1 MKSGTRKQGIVW
13 GGLLILFGIMA
24 LVETYAD
31 LGPWVW
37 VVVLAAAGLLV
48 FLVFLTDRGDYG
60 LLLPTYVPW
69 AVAGLIALTESNI
82 LRDPWVAFYVL
93 TAIALPFL
101 VVFIRDRDQWWALI
115 PAYVLLA
122 VGLMVVLLE
131 NGILSDLLV
140 PAYVM
145 FAVAIPFLVVFSR
158 DRKQWWALIPG
169 GIMAIIGIAFI
180 IAEAA
185 VQFILPA
192 VFIVIGIVILV
203 RVFTRK
209 GLPER
214 EASTTVPEIE
224 EQSNE

>member
-1 MKSGTRKQGIVW
+1 MKSSGRKQGIVW

-24 LVETYAD
+24 LIETYTD

-37 VVVLAAAGLLV
+37 AIVLAVVGLLI
-48 FLVFLTDRGDYG
+48 FLFFLSDRSAYG
-60 LLLPTYVPW
+60 LLLPAYVLW
-69 AVAGLIALTESNI
+69 AIAGLIALSESNI
-82 LRDPWVAFYVL
+82 LGDPWIAFYVL

-101 VVFIRDRDQWWALI
+101 VVYLRDRSQWWALI

-122 VGLMVVLLE
+122 IGLMVTLLE

-145 FAVAIPFLVVFSR
+145 FAIAIPFLVVFTLN
-158 DRKQWWALIPG
+158 RKLWWALIPG
-169 GIMAIIGIAFI
+169 GVLAIIGIAFL

-192 VFIVIGIVILV
+192 VFIVLGIVILV

-209 GLPER
+209 ELPQAE
-214 EASTTVPEIE
+214 SPPDGSDVE
-224 EQSNE
+224 ELPDE